1 MLRNGRPQNIENRLS
16 KEIKC
21 YDFLDSLNVEYQQM
35 DHPAADTMEICKM
48 REQELGARICKNL
61 VLCNRQETAFYL
73 LLMPADKQF
82 KTKDISAQINSSR
95 LSFASSENMIKLLDT
110 TPGSASVL
118 SLMNDSEKV
127 VTLLIDS
134 EVLEEEYFA
143 CHPCINTSS
152 LKFKTADLKEKVLPA
167 LDHRQIIVK
176 L

>member
-1 MLRNGRPQNIENRLS
+1 MLTKGRPQNTENRLP
-16 KEIKC
+16 KEIRC
-21 YDFLDSLNVEYQQM
+21 YDFLDELQIEYEYI
-35 DHPAADTMEICKM
+35 DHPPADTMEVCKM
-48 REQELGARICKNL
+48 REEELGARICKNL
-61 VLCNRQETAFYL
+61 VLCNRRETSFYL

-95 LSFASSENMIKLLDT
+95 LSFASSENMEKLLDV

-118 SLMNDSEKV
+118 SLMNDKENV
-127 VTLLIDS
+127 VTLLID
-134 EVLEEEYFA
+134 EDVLMEQVFA

-167 LDHRQIIVK
+167 LNHRQIIVR

>member
-1 MLRNGRPQNIENRLS
+1 MLINGRPQNTDNRLL

-21 YDFLDSLNVEYQQM
+21 YDFLDNLKIDYQQM
-35 DHPAADTMEICKM
+35 DHPAADTMEVCKM
-48 REQELGARICKNL
+48 REEELGARICKNL

-73 LLMPADKQF
+73 LLMPADKHF
-82 KTKDISAQINSSR
+82 KTKDISTQINSSR
-95 LSFASSENMIKLLDT
+95 LSFASSENMEKLLDT

-118 SLMNDSEKV
+118 SLMNDSEKI

-167 LDHRQIIVK
+167 LNHKQIIVK